1 METVL
6 IEIEGNLNNRPITY
20 EYEELGEE
28 MLTPAHLLYGRRLT
42 TLPDEHIEK
51 NNDDLKGRLE
61 YLT

>member
-1 METVL
+1 M
-6 IEIEGNLNNRPITY
+6 TY

-28 MLTPAHLLYGRRLT
+28 RLTPAHLLYGHRLT

-61 YLT
+61 YLTQRLNHF